1 MKTNMKDDK
10 AFHLALSVMT
20 WYDTPYIPLTKE
32 EQQWRDTHTK
42 AQTIRVAT
50 KYAGTDPDEMRRK
63 ANIQRELSS
72 LRSYVYRHN
81 YYRVTPLMLKKIKRL
96 REIGATWKQIEHAS
110 HHTRGTISKY
120 LKDEQTCVG

>member
-1 MKTNMKDDK
+1 MTTKMTNDT

-32 EQQWRDTHTK
+32 EQHWRDTHTK

-50 KYAGTDPDEMRRK
+50 KYAGTDPDTMRHK

-81 YYRVTPLMLKKIKRL
+81 YYRVTPLMLKKIKHL

-110 HHTRGTISKY
+110 HHTRRTI
-120 LKDEQTCVG
+120 LKCLKGEQVCVG